1 MLTEAIAAARAGD
14 RSRARDLLS
23 RLLRADSSNA
33 EYWVWMSAV
42 VESKRERIYCLESA
56 IKLDPTNRAAMRGL
70 VILGARTPE
79 EAEIASAVRIPRRQV
94 AAIATGPSVGRG
106 IQIPWKWVGTGALG
120 LVAIA
125 AIWGLA
131 RVVGPWLGSI
141 VRRQAQAYRPASTL
155 PPVSPTATT
164 THLPGTPTATPIPAA
179 TRVMRTPIST
189 ELAGTP
195 LSLLVSATST
205 PTLVLGVTPHVYG
218 AYDSGIK
225 ALIRGDYELALEYMT
240 QVTDA
245 DPSLPD
251 AHYFRGEALRLMDKI
266 GEAIKAYDRAVNT
279 DPDFAP
285 AYLGRGRALLLRNTD
300 AAINDLNRALKLDPS
315 MTEAYLELGTYYA
328 SNKLWLRLANTM
340 KAALEA
346 GETTPMIYIRLSEA
360 QISLNKPQEALEN
373 ALEGSA
379 NDPTLLPGYLAVG
392 RAYVAVGVDTFEP
405 DHFSAAL
412 WPLKTYLI
420 YTPDDH
426 RGLACLGRAQVN
438 LGQYEEAM
446 TVLNYA
452 IELQDRYAPAYLARG
467 ILNADIGEYEA
478 AIDDLTLARRYSP
491 ATFDLLLSTGR
502 AYFLMGD
509 FNITGDFNDAL
520 DFINPAIAVANEE
533 TNFSIRGTKL
543 AECYALRAQVYENIN
558 RLDYAI
564 REWKWVL
571 SLENV
576 RPETRAIAETRVAE
590 LTGQG
595 PTRTPTASPTL
606 TPSATATLPSPTAT
620 LAATSTTTPS
630 KTPTP

>member
-94 AAIATGPSVGRG
+94 AAIATGPSIKRD
-106 IQIPWKWVGTGALG
+106 IQIPWKWVGSGALG
-120 LVAIA
+120 LVAIV

-131 RVVGPWLGSI
+131 RVIGPWLGALAG
-141 VRRQAQAYRPASTL
+141 RQPYRPASTL
-155 PPVSPTATT
+155 PPVSPTATS

-179 TRVMRTPIST
+179 TRVMRTPITT

-195 LSLLVSATST
+195 LSMLVSASST

-245 DPSLPD
+245 DADLPD
-251 AHYFRGEALRLMDKI
+251 AHFFRGEALRLM
-266 GEAIKAYDRAVNT
+266 GEIAESIKAYDRSVNT
-279 DPDFAP
+279 DPDYAP

-300 AAINDLNRALKLDPS
+300 AALNDFNRALRLDPS
-315 MTEAYLELGTYYA
+315 MTEAYLELGTYY
-328 SNKLWLRLANTM
+328 SSGKLWLKLEATM
-340 KAALEA
+340 EAALEK
-346 GETTPMIYIRLSEA
+346 GVTTPMIYIRLSEA
-360 QISLNKPQEALEN
+360 QTNLGKPQEALEN

-379 NDPTLLPGYLAVG
+379 NDPTLLLGYLAVG
-392 RAYVAVGVDTFEP
+392 RAYVAVGVDNFNP
-405 DHFSAAL
+405 DYYSAAL
-412 WPLKTYLI
+412 WPLKTYVI

-426 RGLACLGRAQVN
+426 RGLTSLGRAQIG
-438 LGQYEEAM
+438 LGEYEEAL
-446 TVLNYA
+446 TLLNSA
-452 IELQDRYAPAYLARG
+452 LELQDRYSPAYLARG
-467 ILNADIGEYEA
+467 ILNLEIGEYEA
-478 AIDDLTLARRYSP
+478 AIDDLTLARRYSSV
-491 ATFDLLLSTGR
+491 TFDLLYSTGR
-502 AYFLMGD
+502 AHFL
-509 FNITGDFNDAL
+509 IGDFNDAL
-520 DFINPAIAVANEE
+520 VDFISPAISSANQE
-533 TNFSIRGTKL
+533 TDFKIRGIKL

-558 RLDYAI
+558 QFDDAI
-564 REWKWVL
+564 REWRWVL
-571 SLENV
+571 SLENA
-576 RPETRAIAETRVAE
+576 RPETRALAETHVAE

-595 PTRTPTASPTL
+595 PTRTPTASPSDTPTS
-606 TPSATATLPSPTAT
+606 TPSTTATLPSPTAT
-620 LAATSTTTPS
+620 ITATSTTTPS

>member
-33 EYWVWMSAV
+33 EYWIWMSAV

-94 AAIATGPSVGRG
+94 AAIATGPSIKRD
-106 IQIPWKWVGTGALG
+106 IQIPWKWVGSGAVG
-120 LVAIA
+120 LVAIV

-131 RVVGPWLGSI
+131 QIIGPWLGALAG
-141 VRRQAQAYRPASTL
+141 RQPYRPASTL
-155 PPVSPTATT
+155 PPVSPTATS
-164 THLPGTPTATPIPAA
+164 THLPGTPTATLIPAA

-195 LSLLVSATST
+195 LSMLVSASST

-245 DPSLPD
+245 DSDLPD
-251 AHYFRGEALRLMDKI
+251 AHYFRGEALRLM
-266 GEAIKAYDRAVNT
+266 GEIAESIKAYDRSVNT
-279 DPDFAP
+279 DPDYAP

-300 AAINDLNRALKLDPS
+300 AALNDFNRALRLDPS
-315 MTEAYLELGTYYA
+315 MTEAYLELGTYY
-328 SNKLWLRLANTM
+328 SSGKLWLKLETTM
-340 KAALEA
+340 EAALEK
-346 GETTPMIYIRLSEA
+346 GVTTPMIYIRLSEA
-360 QISLNKPQEALEN
+360 QTNLGKPQEALEN

-379 NDPTLLPGYLAVG
+379 NDPTLLLGYLAVG
-392 RAYVAVGVDTFEP
+392 RAYVAIGVDTFDP
-405 DHFSAAL
+405 GYHSAAL
-412 WPLKTYLI
+412 WPLKTYVI

-426 RGLACLGRAQVN
+426 RGLTSLGRAQIG
-438 LGQYEEAM
+438 LGEYEEAL
-446 TVLNYA
+446 TLLNSA
-452 IELQDRYAPAYLARG
+452 LELQDRYSPAYLARG
-467 ILNADIGEYEA
+467 ILNLEIGEYEA
-478 AIDDLTLARRYSP
+478 AIDDLTLARRYSL
-491 ATFDLLLSTGR
+491 ATFDILFSTGR
-502 AYFLMGD
+502 AHFLIG
-509 FNITGDFNDAL
+509 NFNDAL
-520 DFINPAIAVANEE
+520 IDFINPAIASANQE
-533 TNFSIRGTKL
+533 TDFTIRGIKL

-558 RLDYAI
+558 QLDAAI
-564 REWKWVL
+564 REWRWVL
-571 SLENV
+571 SLENA
-576 RPETRAIAETRVAE
+576 RPETRAMAETHVAE
-590 LTGQG
+590 LSGQG
-595 PTRTPTASPTL
+595 PTRTPTTSPSDTPTP

-620 LAATSTTTPS
+620 ITATSTTTPS

>member
-1 MLTEAIAAARAGD
+1 M
-14 RSRARDLLS
+14 
-23 RLLRADSSNA
+23 SS
-33 EYWVWMSAV
+33 V

-94 AAIATGPSVGRG
+94 AAIATGPSIRRD
-106 IQIPWKWVGTGALG
+106 IQIPWKWIGSGALG
-120 LVAIA
+120 VVAIA

-131 RVVGPWLGSI
+131 QVVGPWLGALAG
-141 VRRQAQAYRPASTL
+141 RQAYRPASTL
-155 PPVSPTATT
+155 PPVSPTATS

-195 LSLLVSATST
+195 LSMLVSASST

-245 DPSLPD
+245 DPDLPD
-251 AHYFRGEALRLMDKI
+251 AHYFRGEALRLMGDI
-266 GEAIKAYDRAVNT
+266 GKAINAYDQSVNT
-279 DPDFAP
+279 DPDYAP

-300 AAINDLNRALKLDPS
+300 AALNDFNRALRLDPS
-315 MTEAYLELGTYYA
+315 MTEAYLELATYYA
-328 SNKLWLRLANTM
+328 LNKLWLKLETTM
-340 KAALEA
+340 KAALEV
-346 GETTPMIYIRLSEA
+346 GVTTPMIFIRLSEA
-360 QISLNKPQEALEN
+360 QINLDKPQEALEN

-392 RAYVAVGVDTFEP
+392 RAYVAIGIDTFEP

-426 RGLACLGRAQVN
+426 RGLAYLGRAQVS

-446 TVLNYA
+446 TVLNHA

-467 ILNADIGEYEA
+467 ILNAEIGEYEV
-478 AIDDLTLARRYSP
+478 AIDDLTLARRYSSV
-491 ATFDLLLSTGR
+491 TFDLLLSTGR
-502 AYFLMGD
+502 AYFQKGD
-509 FNITGDFNDAL
+509 FNLRGDFNDAL

-533 TNFSIRGTKL
+533 TDFSIRGTKL
-543 AECYALRAQVYENIN
+543 AECYVIRAQVYENIN
-558 RLDYAI
+558 RLDDAI
-564 REWKWVL
+564 HEWKWVL

-595 PTRTPTASPTL
+595 PTRTPTASPTR

-620 LAATSTTTPS
+620 ITTTSTTTPS